1 MHRWMREQSQRRKM
15 ENREGVEQT
24 KKRMKLYIVLRNLRS
39 GSPDRVSIKPPRA
52 SDCVSLELLIQG
64 GSASN

>member
-15 ENREGVEQT
+15 ENHEGIEQT
-24 KKRMKLYIVLRNLRS
+24 KKRMKLYIVLRHLRS
-39 GSPDRVSIKPPRA
+39 ESPDRVSIKPPPA
-52 SDCVSLELLIQG
+52 SDCISLELLIQG